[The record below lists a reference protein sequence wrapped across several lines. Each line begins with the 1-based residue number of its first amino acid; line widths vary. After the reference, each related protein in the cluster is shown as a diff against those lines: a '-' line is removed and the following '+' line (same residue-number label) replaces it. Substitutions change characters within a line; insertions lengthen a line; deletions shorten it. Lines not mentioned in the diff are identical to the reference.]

1 MKKQNQDKLSDILP
15 DGHYPVAS
23 GTDAYFS
30 FLKKCIEEDPL
41 YDEGELKQ
49 AGATFSKHSRAIQ
62 NEILNFKIQASQYPL
77 MMAIFLWAQ
86 WISDDRV
93 FGEKYLSM
101 MQELVETNI
110 LIHKG
115 LRDGNPVSL
124 SEFALW
130 DAETIVEY
138 IRCVEKWPI
147 EKREDYVKFYCEF
160 SHWLSKHTFG
170 FIPIAVD
177 QNREVTQQRKLPF
190 ELYIKFLM
198 NLEQREQIMVKLFYL
213 GGHDKTTPL
222 SYKELYPH
230 PLFELEAWWQT
241 WEKYSYLFPMQNY
254 LLFAQNGKE
263 WFEIFFY

>member
-230 PLFELEAWWQT
+230 PLFELEAW
-241 WEKYSYLFPMQNY
+241 
-254 LLFAQNGKE
+254 
-263 WFEIFFY
+263 